1 MRGIVTLR
9 RGLAP
14 RILSDHGDERMTRE
28 ESLKTILSQDPNNA
42 FARYG
47 LAMEYANSGQTDQAL
62 HEFGILLSANPDY
75 AAGYFM
81 AAQTLVKADRVE
93 EAREMLRN
101 GIQAAARRGDS
112 HAQSEMQG
120 MLEEISG

>member
-1 MRGIVTLR
+1 MDRIATLN
-9 RGLAP
+9 
-14 RILSDHGDERMTRE
+14 E
-28 ESLKTILSQDPNNA
+28 ILSQDPNHA

-47 LAMEYANSGQTDQAL
+47 LAMEYAKSGQTDHAL
-62 HEFGILLSANPDY
+62 EEFRLLLSSNPDY